1 MKKLH
6 RGLFLAALSIAVLVF
21 AGGLWLEDVVSGQL
35 EEGLEED
42 LTTLRDTNLEALQEW
57 MQAQEK
63 ASSLAA
69 AEDGVRETAL
79 EIIHSARS
87 RSGEPGKRT
96 VLAER
101 LANQLAST
109 LSNWEFE
116 GYLLISDQHIVA
128 ADSQEFVDQKISETE
143 YLDVLGRLEHGRSLL
158 TRPREVRLEG
168 QHEHVMW
175 VASAIRD
182 EEGVQGALAFRMD
195 PAKAFARILRMGR
208 FGRSGETL
216 AFDAE
221 GLLMSRSRF
230 DEQLRELGLLKGKEA
245 SHLELELRDP
255 GGDLS
260 EGAVMPKDLER
271 RPLTEDVRSAVD
283 GRTDANVKGYAD
295 YRGVEV
301 AGAWTW
307 LPEYGLGMVT
317 KVDYEEAYASAK
329 VIRRVTRALVIALVV
344 LALVLIAVG
353 QILAQLRDEAN
364 RLGQYTLE
372 GKIGE
377 GGMGSVYRARH
388 ALLRRPT
395 AVKMIK
401 SKEIDERTRER
412 FEREV
417 QATAQLAHPNTIAI
431 YDYGHTDEG
440 VFYYA
445 MEYLSGGSLFQLVS
459 EFGPLPQARVVHILQ
474 QALGSLAEA
483 HEAGLVHR
491 DIKPANIMIALRGG
505 VPDMIKVLDFGLV
518 KDLSNHDT
526 DSALTASNALTGT
539 PHYMAPEAITS
550 PELVDQRSDLY
561 AIGAVAHFLL
571 TGQNL
576 FEGPNIMAVLTKHIA
591 DPPPRVG
598 DCGETVD
605 PRLERLILECLAKDP
620 EQRPASAGLL
630 LERLEL
636 LSREDSLRWTQ
647 AEAGLW
653 WAQHPQFGEHA
664 DESLANVT
672 PTVAIDLSRR
682 AQLEPTVTL

>member
-1 MKKLH
+1 M
-6 RGLFLAALSIAVLVF
+6 VF
-21 AGGLWLEDVVSGQL
+21 AGGLWLEEVISGHL
-35 EEGLEED
+35 EAGLKED
-42 LTTLRDTNLEALQEW
+42 LSTLRDTNLEALQEW
-57 MQAQEK
+57 MQAQER

-69 AEDGVRETAL
+69 AEEGVRETAL
-79 EIIHSARS
+79 EIIQSVRFDPD
-87 RSGEPGKRT
+87 EPGQRALPAEH
-96 VLAER
+96 LAE
-101 LANQLAST
+101 QLAST

-116 GYLLISDQHIVA
+116 GYLLIADQHIVA
-128 ADSQEFVDQKISETE
+128 ADNPDFIDKKIDESE
-143 YLDVLGRLEHGRSLL
+143 YLSVLGRLEQGRSLL

-168 QHEHVMW
+168 HHEHVMW

-182 EEGVQGALAFRMD
+182 ENGVQGALAFRMD

-230 DEQLRELGLLKGKEA
+230 DEQLRKIGLLEEEQA
-245 SHLELELRDP
+245 SHLQLELRDP
-255 GGDLS
+255 GVDLTAG
-260 EGAVMPKDLER
+260 EPLPKQLGEHQ
-271 RPLTEDVRSAVD
+271 LTEDVRSAVD
-283 GRTDANVKGYAD
+283 GRTGSNVEGYPD

-307 LPEYGLGMVT
+307 VPEYGLGMVT
-317 KVDYEEAYASAK
+317 KVDYREAYASAK
-329 VIRRVTRALVIALVV
+329 VIRRVTRSLVIALVV
-344 LALVLIAVG
+344 LALALVVVG

-440 VFYYA
+440 IFYYA

-459 EFGPLPQARVVHILQ
+459 EFGPLPQARVVHILK

-483 HEAGLVHR
+483 HAAGLVHR

-518 KDLSNHDT
+518 KDLTNQDA

-561 AIGAVAHFLL
+561 AMGAVAHFLL
-571 TGQNL
+571 TGKNL
-576 FEGPNIMAVLTKHIA
+576 FEGPNIMAVLTQHIA
-591 DPPPRVG
+591 DLPPKIS
-598 DCGETVD
+598 DCGVTVD
-605 PRLERLILECLAKDP
+605 PRLERLVLSCLAKEP
-620 EQRPASAGLL
+620 EQRPASAERL
-630 LERLEL
+630 LESLEL
-636 LSREDSLRWTQ
+636 LSREDSLRWTH
-647 AEAGLW
+647 AEADLW
-653 WAQHPQFGEHA
+653 WAQHPHFGEHA

-672 PTVAIDLSRR
+672 PTVAIDLGRR
-682 AQLEPTVTL
+682 KRAEATVTL